1 MACMAIQY
9 NQKNYKKEL
18 YKSKT
23 MVYAVIT
30 AIVFGIVA
38 IAGAVVLIAN
48 FVSDW
53 DSLVAK
59 ISGAAAIVTGIILFF
74 FIPWSFHT
82 IDAGE
87 IAVVKH
93 MGEIQNVRT
102 PGTYFDFWL
111 TESYQKY
118 DAKVQNVDI
127 QTQAYSKDAQTMDIA
142 MTVQFRVQQDKVKE
156 IAATYGNLD
165 AVENRIESVVA
176 ERTKSVL
183 SKYSAMDIIETRA
196 DISPEVEKYVKEAID
211 ESYCVDVTTVVLSNI
226 DFSDT
231 FEQTV
236 EDKMVA
242 EQKKLQAE
250 YEKERAIIQA
260 EQELEVARLAARA
273 AIEKANGD
281 AAAQKALAAAEAYA
295 TQVKIAK
302 LAQTLGYPVKEL
314 TEEQETGQTDEGGNP
329 IKETVVIGYEITWK
343 EGDDTGKQAIL
354 DYLKYLEYLS
364 TWNGELPD
372 VVAGENS
379 AQLLIPTTP

>member
-1 MACMAIQY
+1 
-9 NQKNYKKEL
+9 
-18 YKSKT
+18 
-23 MVYAVIT
+23 MVI
-30 AIVFGIVA
+30 GIVLGILFGLLA
-38 IAGAVVLIAN
+38 IAGIAVMIWGI
-48 FVSDW
+48 SDEGR
-53 DSLVAK
+53 VR
-59 ISGAAAIVTGIILFF
+59 IGVGIGAALAFFALFLC
-74 FIPWSFHT
+74 IPFSFHQV
-82 IDAGE
+82 DAGE

-93 MGEIQNVRT
+93 MGEIRDVRT
-102 PGTYFDFWL
+102 AGTYFDFWM
-111 TESYQKY
+111 TEKYLKY

-142 MTVQFRVQQDKVKE
+142 MTVQFRIQPEKVKD
-156 IAATYGNLD
+156 IANTYGSLD
-165 AVENRIESVVA
+165 AVETRIESVVA

-260 EQELEVARLAARA
+260 EQELEVARLEARS

-281 AAAQKALAAAEAYA
+281 AAAQKAIAGAEAYA

-302 LAQTLGYPVKEL
+302 LAETLGYTVTPITEQQEISEKDEEGNPL
-314 TEEQETGQTDEGGNP
+314 TES
-329 IKETVVIGYEITWK
+329 VVIGYEITWD
-343 EGDDTGKQAIL
+343 EDDEAGKQAIL

-372 VVAGENS
+372 VVTGEGGIE
-379 AQLLIPTTP
+379 LLFPTTGN

>member
-1 MACMAIQY
+1 
-9 NQKNYKKEL
+9 
-18 YKSKT
+18 
-23 MVYAVIT
+23 MVYAIIT
-30 AIVFGIVA
+30 AFVFAIIA
-38 IAGAVVLIAN
+38 IAGIVVLIADIAN
-48 FVSDW
+48 EW
-53 DSLVAK
+53 DSVVARVCE
-59 ISGAAAIVTGIILFF
+59 IAAIVIGVVLFF

-82 IDAGE
+82 VDAGE

-93 MGEIQNVRT
+93 MGELSGVRA
-102 PGTYFDFWL
+102 PGTYFDFWM
-111 TESYQKY
+111 TDTYQKY

-127 QTQAYSKDAQTMDIA
+127 TTQAYSKDAQTMDIA
-142 MTVQFRVQQDKVKE
+142 MTVQFRIQQDKVKE
-156 IAATYGNLD
+156 IATTYGNLD

-314 TEEQETGQTDEGGNP
+314 TEEQETGQTDEEGNP

-343 EGDDTGKQAIL
+343 EGDDAGKQAIL